1 MEVASIG
8 RVRGRVI
15 HDFVSS
21 SVAVPQPSQAA
32 QASRPSGQP
41 TRSFY
46 SAAQALKKSKTISK
60 YYIAF
65 WGLGACRV
73 IGRVIGR
80 VMSHMHCFFLHLCK
94 RTSENMM
101 PMSMVMPN

>member
-32 QASRPSGQP
+32 QASRPSGRP
-41 TRSFY
+41 TRS
-46 SAAQALKKSKTISK
+46 SHLAAQALKKS
-60 YYIAF
+60 
-65 WGLGACRV
+65 
-73 IGRVIGR
+73 
-80 VMSHMHCFFLHLCK
+80 SHPTDSEGGKDVGGKFDGGCK
-94 RTSENMM
+94 HRTGSWTG
-101 PMSMVMPN
+101 